1 MSAKKRGLGRGLDAL
16 LRVETPTAQ
25 SLPLERLLPNKV
37 QPRERFDGD
46 DLDELANSI
55 KAQGVVQ
62 PIVVTPRT
70 DGDYTIVAGERRW
83 RAARRAGLKEVPV
96 AIREVADDRQ
106 LLEMALVE
114 NLQRTDLNPI
124 EEAEAYRRLAKEFGL
139 SQEETAIRVGKGRTS
154 ISNAVRLRTSISNAV
169 RLLRLPEEVL
179 ELLREGRLSAG
190 QARPLLALG
199 SEEEMVKLARRAAD
213 GGMSARALEKAASGE
228 KAKRAE
234 PVVDPDTA
242 AAAERLTRSL
252 QTRVTIR
259 RRGGGGT
266 VQIAFHSEE
275 ELMRLFDLL
284 IEARKQE

>member
-1 MSAKKRGLGRGLDAL
+1 MSAKKRGLGRGLDSL
-16 LRVETPTAQ
+16 LKIETPTAQ
-25 SLPLERLLPNKV
+25 SLPLERLKPNRL
-37 QPRERFDGD
+37 QPRARFEGQ
-46 DLDELANSI
+46 DLDELTESI

-83 RAARRAGLKEVPV
+83 RAAGRAGLAEVPV
-96 AIREVADDRQ
+96 AIREVQEDRQ

-114 NLQRTDLNPI
+114 NLQRTDLNPV
-124 EEAEAYRRLAKEFGL
+124 EEGEAYRRLSADFGL
-139 SQEETAIRVGKGRTS
+139 SHEEIALKVGKGRAS
-154 ISNAVRLRTSISNAV
+154 VSNAL

-179 ELLREGRLSAG
+179 ELLRAGRLSAG
-190 QARPLLALG
+190 QARPLLSLSNG
-199 SEEEMVKLARRAAD
+199 EEQARLARRAAD
-213 GGMSARALEKAASGE
+213 GKLSARALESLTSGRR
-228 KAKRAE
+228 KTGSPP
-234 PVVDPDTA
+234 PVDADTA

-259 RRGGGGT
+259 RRGAGGT

-284 IEARKQE
+284 MEARKKK

>member
-1 MSAKKRGLGRGLDAL
+1 
-16 LRVETPTAQ
+16 VETPTAQ
-25 SLPLERLLPNKV
+25 SLPLERLRPNKV
-37 QPRERFDGD
+37 QPRARFDGE
-46 DLDELANSI
+46 DLDELAESI

-83 RAARRAGLKEVPV
+83 RAARRAGLTEVPV

-114 NLQRTDLNPI
+114 NLQRTDLNPV
-124 EEAEAYRRLAKEFGL
+124 EEAEAFQRVGKEFGL
-139 SQEETAIRVGKGRTS
+139 SQEETALRVGKGR
-154 ISNAVRLRTSISNAV
+154 ASISNAV

-179 ELLREGRLSAG
+179 ELLRGGRLSAG

-213 GGMSARALEKAASGE
+213 GGMSARALEKAAAG
-228 KAKRAE
+228 KKGKRAE

-275 ELMRLFDLL
+275 ELMRLFELL
-284 IEARKQE
+284 MEARKHR

>member
-25 SLPLERLLPNKV
+25 ALPLERLRPNKV
-37 QPRERFDGD
+37 QPRANFDAEE
-46 DLDELANSI
+46 LDELAESI

-83 RAARRAGLKEVPV
+83 RAARRAGLEEVPV

-114 NLQRTDLNPI
+114 NLQRTDLNPV

-154 ISNAVRLRTSISNAV
+154 ISNAVRL
-169 RLLRLPEEVL
+169 LRLPDEVL
-179 ELLREGRLSAG
+179 DLLRQGRLSAG

-199 SEEEMVKLARRAAD
+199 SEEEIVKLARKAAD
-213 GGMSARALEKAASGE
+213 GGLSARALERAASG
-228 KAKRAE
+228 KKPKKAE
-234 PVVDPDTA
+234 PLVDPDTA
-242 AAAERLTRSL
+242 AAAERLTKGL
-252 QTRVTIR
+252 QARVTIR
-259 RRGGGGT
+259 RRGEGGM

-284 IEARKQE
+284 MEARKQQ

>member
-25 SLPLERLLPNKV
+25 SLPLERLRPNKV

-46 DLDELANSI
+46 ALDELAESI

-114 NLQRTDLNPI
+114 NLQRTDLNPV

-154 ISNAVRLRTSISNAV
+154 ISNAVRL
-169 RLLRLPEEVL
+169 LRLPEEIQ

-213 GGMSARALEKAASGE
+213 GGMSARALEKATSGE
-228 KAKRAE
+228 KAKRTQ

-284 IEARKQE
+284 IEARKQQ